1 MSWRDKIAAVLAGK
15 VGGPTPSGIHVY
27 HSSPHDF
34 DRFDLSKI
42 GTGEGAQVYGHGI
55 YAAENPK
62 VSGQGGQY
70 WEQFRGRLPPD
81 EQSATKLLQQHGF
94 DRAKAVEDAQKH
106 IETMQRYIR
115 DPANAG
121 DALLPAYERGLPAY
135 QRQLELLQSGAPIG
149 PRTYEVNFNARPEQ
163 LLDWDK
169 PMGAQSG
176 SVIDAMRPP
185 MQEGLER
192 MAAAKQR
199 ILERGTSPVFQR
211 PLTAARIEELQ
222 QPVPRFED
230 IPGERGYK
238 MMGMPA
244 KTQEEGY
251 ARSTEALRNAGV
263 PGIRYLDEGSR
274 ISSPDQIKAI
284 RENIAHREA
293 LLADRP
299 GDPTNT
305 KWLAEYRDMLH
316 RAENPTHNYVAFDPS
331 KLDIMAKYGVVG
343 ATGGVLGAG
352 AMGGTIDQSS
362 YGARQ

>member
-81 EQSATKLLQQHGF
+81 EQSATKLLQQHEF
-94 DRAKAVEDAQKH
+94 DRAKAADDVQKY
-106 IETMQRYIR
+106 IDTMQRYIR
-115 DPANAG
+115 DPANAQ

-135 QRQLELLQSGAPIG
+135 RRQLELLQSGAPVG
-149 PRTYEVNFNARPEQ
+149 PRTYEVNFKAKPEE

-169 PMGAQSG
+169 PLAGQPAYQRLREHWDAKIGDPDIIAQRLSMGEAPTGAKLYQSLTGIGRNQPAASAQ
-176 SVIDAMRPP
+176 
-185 MQEGLER
+185 LN
-192 MAAAKQR
+192 
-199 ILERGTSPVFQR
+199 
-211 PLTAARIEELQ
+211 
-222 QPVPRFED
+222 
-230 IPGERGYK
+230 
-238 MMGMPA
+238 
-244 KTQEEGY
+244 
-251 ARSTEALRNAGV
+251 EAGI

-274 ISSPDQIKAI
+274 VTGPAANNFAAQFGSRP
-284 RENIAHREA
+284 EAHAAAQRS
-293 LLADRP
+293 LASASDVRDVRKWEDIVADLARP
-299 GDPTNT
+299 Q
-305 KWLAEYRDMLH
+305 
-316 RAENPTHNYVAFDPS
+316 THNYVAFDPS

-343 ATGGVLGAG
+343 GVPLGA
-352 AMGGTIDQSS
+352 ATMGGTIDQST
-362 YGARQ
+362 YGERQ

>member
-15 VGGPTPSGIHVY
+15 VGGPTPTGIHVY

-55 YAAENPK
+55 YAAESPA

-70 WEQFRGRLPPD
+70 WKQFLGRFGNAPEGMVAGRLKEAGFDPAPVA
-81 EQSATKLLQQHGF
+81 EKLQQDIARLQEAHDSASGMMKQ
-94 DRAKAVEDAQKH
+94 RALQNLQHVQDQ
-106 IETMQRYIR
+106 Y
-115 DPANAG
+115 
-121 DALLPAYERGLPAY
+121 ALLT
-135 QRQLELLQSGAPIG
+135 SGAPVG
-149 PRTYEVNFNARPEQ
+149 PRTYEVNFKAKPEE

-169 PMGAQSG
+169 P
-176 SVIDAMRPP
+176 
-185 MQEGLER
+185 L
-192 MAAAKQR
+192 K
-199 ILERGTSPVFQR
+199 
-211 PLTAARIEELQ
+211 Q
-222 QPVPRFED
+222 QPQHLDAAYRLLPHMREAPAATGSSFYDVLSTQLRG
-230 IPGERGYK
+230 GEF
-238 MMGMPA
+238 A
-244 KTQEEGY
+244 KEGQMR
-251 ARSTEALRNAGV
+251 ASEKLGEAGI

-274 ISSPDQIKAI
+274 ISSPEQIKAI

-299 GDPTNT
+299 NDPTNT
-305 KWLAEYRDMLH
+305 KWLAEYRDMLQ

-331 KLDIMAKYGVVG
+331 RLDIMAKYGVVG